1 MENLVSSWCQ
11 NKPVPESYIFP
22 PETRPG
28 KLINVPGCKTIPVI
42 DLGKAEGQDRTD
54 IAQQISNAGEE
65 YGFFQVVNHGIPEDV
80 LNQSMDVFK
89 EFFEM
94 PAEDKAMLYSQDPKQ
109 SCRLLTS
116 SANYDREKVH
126 QWRDNLRHPCH
137 PLEDCIKLW
146 PEKPIRYR
154 EVVAKF
160 SIETKKLGLRILEL
174 VGEGLRLE
182 SGYFEDK
189 LSESELLFV
198 NHYPPCPD
206 PSLTLGI
213 TKHCDA
219 NLLTIHH
226 QGDVNGLQVF
236 NNGEWIGVEPLHNA
250 LVVNIGN
257 QLQIVSNDKLKSA
270 EHRVVTNSRVSRTTA
285 AFFISPSDD
294 CIIEPAKSLVG
305 NASLYRAFEFKE
317 FLLHYFKNMGNNQ
330 LVLDCFKSHA

>member
-174 VGEGLRLE
+174 
-182 SGYFEDK
+182 
-189 LSESELLFV
+189 
-198 NHYPPCPD
+198 
-206 PSLTLGI
+206 
-213 TKHCDA
+213 
-219 NLLTIHH
+219 
-226 QGDVNGLQVF
+226 
-236 NNGEWIGVEPLHNA
+236 
-250 LVVNIGN
+250 
-257 QLQIVSNDKLKSA
+257 IVSNDKLKSA